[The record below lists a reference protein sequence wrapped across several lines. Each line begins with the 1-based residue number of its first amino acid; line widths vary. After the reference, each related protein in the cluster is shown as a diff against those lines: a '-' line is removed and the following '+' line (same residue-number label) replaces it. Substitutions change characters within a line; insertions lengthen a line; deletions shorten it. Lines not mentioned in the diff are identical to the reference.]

1 MPSAAW
7 MDNLMASGRPLE
19 SREPKGI
26 ERVRESSPEPDVPT
40 TRSTC
45 PARAI
50 RLKLDILICK
60 PSKGSLG
67 RVGPRPRISDLGRK
81 NKAGSILR
89 S

>member
-19 SREPKGI
+19 SRKPKGI
-26 ERVRESSPEPDVPT
+26 VKVRESSPELDVPT

-50 RLKLDILICK
+50 KLKLDILIFK
-60 PSKGSLG
+60 PSIEGLGKVGS
-67 RVGPRPRISDLGRK
+67 RPRISDLRRK
-81 NKAGSILR
+81 N
-89 S
+89 

>member
-26 ERVRESSPEPDVPT
+26 VRVRESSPELDVPM

-50 RLKLDILICK
+50 KLKLDILLIFK
-60 PSKGSLG
+60 PSIERLGKVGS
-67 RVGPRPRISDLGRK
+67 RPRASDLRRK
-81 NKAGSILR
+81 N
-89 S
+89 